1 MFYSVKEVVVGMWP
15 MTWLFAE
22 CTTPFTLLIMQML
35 FCWVECAFICAT
47 CAGLMI
53 LCCVCCCCGS
63 IHQIRVFGIYVMC
76 CCCTKVMFGKIIR
89 TTNFNMFWT
98 YHLSS
103 VISFEYRVFRWF
115 VSNVWKISYPLVNV
129 WYINTGKGHDRGKF
143 ETYQMSS
150 LSKDVMS

>member
-1 MFYSVKEVVVGMWP
+1 MYCYKSGILQQTRKEIKMFYSVKEVVVGMWP

-103 VISFEYRVFRWF
+103 VISFVYRVFRWF
-115 VSNVWKISYPLVNV
+115 VSNVWRISYPRVLSLVH
-129 WYINTGKGHDRGKF
+129 KHR
-143 ETYQMSS
+143 
-150 LSKDVMS
+150 

>member
-1 MFYSVKEVVVGMWP
+1 M
-15 MTWLFAE
+15 
-22 CTTPFTLLIMQML
+22 FTLQYQYEANHKDIEKIKVAQCFPTHRSFHFKITPRKQRKLCILIMQML
-35 FCWVECAFICAT
+35 FCSVECAFICAT

-103 VISFEYRVFRWF
+103 VISFVYRVFRWF
-115 VSNVWKISYPLVNV
+115 VLNLWKNQLPPSAIFD
-129 WYINTGKGHDRGKF
+129 T
-143 ETYQMSS
+143 
-150 LSKDVMS
+150 